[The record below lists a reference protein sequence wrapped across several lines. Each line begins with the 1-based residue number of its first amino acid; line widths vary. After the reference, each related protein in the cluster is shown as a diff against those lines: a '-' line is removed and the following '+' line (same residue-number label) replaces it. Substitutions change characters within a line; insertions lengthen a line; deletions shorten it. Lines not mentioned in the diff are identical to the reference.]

1 MFMARR
7 TLPRSSWTLV
17 IPPAGAP
24 APEGPAIK
32 ASSSH
37 EESEGG
43 KLARADARRAMAHPA
58 ARKPVVLDSREMRGR
73 ASAVTGGSA
82 HRYALR
88 EREGERVF

>member
-1 MFMARR
+1 
-7 TLPRSSWTLV
+7 
-17 IPPAGAP
+17 
-24 APEGPAIK
+24 
-32 ASSSH
+32 
-37 EESEGG
+37 
-43 KLARADARRAMAHPA
+43 MAHPA